1 MATQLIECLAADGD
15 RISRDQPASELASRA
30 AAAGYPRCT
39 VCSSWDVKRHVEGF
53 RVWFTCNR
61 CGAVFS

>member
-1 MATQLIECLAADGD
+1 MRRRMEAIMNRSPVIE
-15 RISRDQPASELASRA
+15 RQPDDETIAVS
-30 AAAGYPRCT
+30 GYKKCP
-39 VCSSWDVKRHVEGF
+39 VCGSYETTRHAEHF

>member
-1 MATQLIECLAADGD
+1 MNRSLVIEL
-15 RISRDQPASELASRA
+15 RRDDETIVAS
-30 AAAGYPRCT
+30 GYKKCP
-39 VCSSWDVKRHVEGF
+39 VCGSYETTRHAEHF